1 MPSVLFGPSDLTV
14 VRRIFSTEVVRKNG
28 REEREKLRTGWME
41 LIRYYGF
48 VNRRT
53 IGEYVCQTR
62 SGKLLVSPK
71 LLEKMMGHTSSIRAD
86 FYSIGAF
93 DWGASSTVCQCLS
106 AHFGHLQISLHAN
119 SLPRALSPRFAACRP
134 LHNDRAPPCKAP
146 PNFVFDKNLWSCWS
160 CWEGPPELRKLA
172 E

>member
-1 MPSVLFGPSDLTV
+1 MPSVSFGPSDLTV
-14 VRRIFSTEVVRKNG
+14 VRRIFSTEVVRKIG

-93 DWGASSTVCQCLS
+93 DWGASSIFYGLPMSICTLRSFTDLPPRQFS
-106 AHFGHLQISLHAN
+106 ATSSISTFYSLQTFVHDH
-119 SLPRALSPRFAACRP
+119 P
-134 LHNDRAPPCKAP
+134 PPCKAP
-146 PNFVFDKNLWSCWS
+146 PNFVFDKNLWSC
-160 CWEGPPELRKLA
+160 
-172 E
+172 